1 MAIESYEQIM
11 ARLNR
16 QQTQTPKAATDFST
30 YVQNLLLNTNPQG
43 GMMSD
48 AEAYRADPF
57 RRQNAINA
65 SLEEALK
72 KKQAEEAARA
82 AAVGGGGYSM
92 FGRNNTPYD
101 SGSGEVELTKEQ
113 LEWLGRETLN
123 ERGNR
128 LKNDWFGLK
137 PIGAYLGG
145 GMLGFGGY
153 LDSQIPTLNDLMY
166 QQAMYNKT
174 PDFLKGMLPDSY
186 QKANE
191 RISEYN
197 SIMDGITPYEDITPI
212 FDIPGVGDSGG
223 GGSTPYSP
231 SSDGYS
237 ATGDGSGGYSTP
249 TMSDPYGGVI

>member
-1 MAIESYEQIM
+1 MAIESYEEIM
-11 ARLNR
+11 ARLNK
-16 QQTQTPKAATDFST
+16 QQSQTPKAATDFST

-48 AEAYRADPF
+48 AEAYRADPL
-57 RRQNAINA
+57 RKQNAINA

-72 KKQAEEAARA
+72 KKQVAA
-82 AAVGGGGYSM
+82 GGGGGGM

-101 SGSGEVELTKEQ
+101 SGSGKGELTQEQ
-113 LEWLGRETLN
+113 LDWLERETLD

-128 LKNDWFGLK
+128 LKNDLLGFK

-145 GMLGFGGY
+145 GMLGLGGY
-153 LDSQIPTLNDLMY
+153 LDSQVPTLNDLMY
-166 QQAMYNKT
+166 QQAIYNKT
-174 PDFLKGMLPDSY
+174 PDFLKGILPDSY

-197 SIMDGITPYEDITPI
+197 SIMNGVTPYEDITPI

-223 GGSTPYSP
+223 STPYSP
-231 SSDGYS
+231 SSDGFS